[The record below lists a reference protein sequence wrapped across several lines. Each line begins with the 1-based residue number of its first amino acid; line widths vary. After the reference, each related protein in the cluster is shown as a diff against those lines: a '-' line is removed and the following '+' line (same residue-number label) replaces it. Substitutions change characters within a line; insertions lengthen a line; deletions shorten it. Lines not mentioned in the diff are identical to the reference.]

1 MLNVNVGDY
10 LIIRRIANMINKVI
24 DYIENVLEV
33 PRDEYS
39 GMPTCPFAKQERES
53 NNIYINT
60 ITKGNDFIVC
70 IHKFIE
76 SGKNSA
82 VFIQDDEI
90 FEKDTKRYQKFLNNI
105 LKALDKDE
113 WKALCINPDDKLEV
127 DGFNARSLAPC
138 FLVLINN
145 KKEIKKAHDII
156 KKTKYYD
163 KMDSKYKKYLG
174 VK

>member
-1 MLNVNVGDY
+1 MKE
-10 LIIRRIANMINKVI
+10 KVLE
-24 DYIENVLEV
+24 YIENVLEV

-39 GMPTCPFAKQERES
+39 GMPVCPFAKQERES
-53 NNIYINT
+53 NNIYIDT
-60 ITKGNDFIVC
+60 ISSDNDFIIC
-70 IHKFIE
+70 MHNFIE
-76 SGKNSA
+76 SSKNSA
-82 VFIQDDEI
+82 VFIQDDVI
-90 FEKDTKRYQKFLNNI
+90 LEKSTKRYQKFLNNI
-105 LKALDKDE
+105 LRAMDKNE

-163 KMDSKYKKYLG
+163 KMSKKYKKYLG

>member
-1 MLNVNVGDY
+1 
-10 LIIRRIANMINKVI
+10 MINKVI

>member
-1 MLNVNVGDY
+1 MKE
-10 LIIRRIANMINKVI
+10 KVLS
-24 DYIENVLEV
+24 YIEDVLEV
-33 PRDEYS
+33 PRDEYN

-53 NNIYINT
+53 DNIYIDT
-60 ITKGNDFIVC
+60 LSESNDFIVC
-70 IHKFIE
+70 MHKFIE
-76 SGKNSA
+76 SGRNSA
-82 VFIQDDEI
+82 VFIQKGEL
-90 FEKDTKRYQKFLNNI
+90 FEKDTKRYQKFLNKI
-105 LKALDKDE
+105 LKALDKSE

-145 KKEIKKAHDII
+145 KKEIKKAHDVI

-163 KMDSKYKKYLG
+163 KMDPKYKKYLG

>member
-1 MLNVNVGDY
+1 MKENVLN
-10 LIIRRIANMINKVI
+10 
-24 DYIENVLEV
+24 YIKDVLEV
-33 PRDEYS
+33 PRDEYN

-53 NNIYINT
+53 DNIYIDT
-60 ITKGNDFIVC
+60 LSESNDFIIC

-82 VFIQDDEI
+82 VFIQDSELLSR
-90 FEKDTKRYQKFLNNI
+90 DTKKYQKFLNNI
-105 LKALDKDE
+105 LKALDKSE
-113 WKALCINPDDKLEV
+113 WKALCINPNDDLEV

-145 KKEIKKAHDII
+145 KKEIKIAHNNIL
-156 KKTKYYD
+156 KTKYYD
-163 KMDSKYKKYLG
+163 KMDPKYKKYLG